1 VSDPIVSAGPVFSVC
16 CLVTDP
22 VQHAAMCAS
31 FRGGGFTSDTTE
43 FIGFNTRSGPRFD
56 AYGGIAHMLEEA
68 RGRFA
73 LICRQDVRLL
83 SDGAAELS
91 ARLDELTALDHDWAV
106 AGNVGVTPDGET
118 VMRIT
123 EAEGPTTREGSLPV
137 RVASLD
143 ETFIVVRRAIG
154 LRPSAGLVGYQL
166 YGTDLCLQAR
176 MLGRSAWA
184 IDFNLRRLGTAGRLD
199 RAFFDHQ
206 EAFERHW
213 GQRLGH
219 SERIRTPRT
228 ELTLRSGIGSEIL
241 ARWRLGRLRARL
253 GG

>member
-1 VSDPIVSAGPVFSVC
+1 MSDPIVSAGPVFSVC

-31 FRGGGFTSDTTE
+31 FRGGGFTPDTTE
-43 FIGFNTRSGPRFD
+43 FIGFNARSGPRFD
-56 AYGGIAHMLEEA
+56 AYAGVARMLEEA

-73 LICRQDVRLL
+73 LLCRQDVRLL
-83 SDGAAELS
+83 SDGAAELT
-91 ARLDELTALDHDWAV
+91 ARLDELSARDHDWAV
-106 AGNVGVTPDGET
+106 AGNSGVTAEGEE

-123 EAEGPTTREGSLPV
+123 EGEGPTAQRGTLPARVESLE
-137 RVASLD
+137 
-143 ETFIVVRRAIG
+143 ETFVVVRRAIG
-154 LRPSAGLVGYQL
+154 LRPSAGLSGYQL

-176 MLGRSAWA
+176 VLGRSAWV
-184 IDFNLRRLGTAGRLD
+184 IDFNLRRLGSAGRLD

-213 GQRLGH
+213 GQRLGR

-228 ELTLRSGIGSEIL
+228 SLTLRSGLGSELIASWRL
-241 ARWRLGRLRARL
+241 ARQRARF